1 MTGVLAFF
9 CNHNHTIITIKDA
22 TLMSQSFTSMDAGT
36 QGIPIYSTEEDNDE
50 YDLTEL
56 ARDRDEYGEYEILEH
71 EGHTVK
77 HYIASGTLHSIP
89 KDTPVY
95 PEPEGDPS
103 Y

>member
-9 CNHNHTIITIKDA
+9 CNHNHTIITIKNA

-36 QGIPIYSTEEDNDE
+36 QIIDKDTHIITID
-50 YDLTEL
+50 
-56 ARDRDEYGEYEILEH
+56 
-71 EGHTVK
+71 TVTGM
-77 HYIASGTLHSIP
+77 YHSKP
-89 KDTPVY
+89 KDDKDTPVY

>member
-9 CNHNHTIITIKDA
+9 CFHNHTIITIKDA

-36 QGIPIYSTEEDNDE
+36 QPQNKD
-50 YDLTEL
+50 
-56 ARDRDEYGEYEILEH
+56 ARTQAEIDDEILLEEH
-71 EGHTVK
+71 YNRKAG
-77 HYIASGTLHSIP
+77 I
-89 KDTPVY
+89 Y

>member
-22 TLMSQSFTSMDAGT
+22 TIMSQSFTSMDART
-36 QGIPIYSTEEDNDE
+36 Q
-50 YDLTEL
+50 
-56 ARDRDEYGEYEILEH
+56 RDEYGEYEILEH

-89 KDTPVY
+89 KDIPVY

>member
-22 TLMSQSFTSMDAGT
+22 TIMSQSFTSMDAGT
-36 QGIPIYSTEEDNDE
+36 QTIDKDTHIVTIDTVTGIY
-50 YDLTEL
+50 
-56 ARDRDEYGEYEILEH
+56 
-71 EGHTVK
+71 
-77 HYIASGTLHSIP
+77 HSKP
-89 KDTPVY
+89 KDDKDVPVY

>member
-22 TLMSQSFTSMDAGT
+22 TLMSQSFTSMDART
-36 QGIPIYSTEEDNDE
+36 QTIDKDT
-50 YDLTEL
+50 
-56 ARDRDEYGEYEILEH
+56 
-71 EGHTVK
+71 HTVTIDTMTGM
-77 HYIASGTLHSIP
+77 YHSKP
-89 KDTPVY
+89 KDDKDIPVY

>member
-22 TLMSQSFTSMDAGT
+22 TLMSQSFTSMDART
-36 QGIPIYSTEEDNDE
+36 QTVDKD
-50 YDLTEL
+50 T
-56 ARDRDEYGEYEILEH
+56 
-71 EGHTVK
+71 HTVTIDTMTGM
-77 HYIASGTLHSIP
+77 YHSKP
-89 KDTPVY
+89 KEDKDVPVY